1 MVVAFHELD
10 LELDPQEE
18 RRGRRGEGEPVDAR
32 YQLVAEVG
40 TPVAIGLRPADDR
53 ATVDQLD
60 RDPGRRVA
68 GAGVEHVR
76 GERGSRHWQRLVA
89 YAGARMQELPLA
101 LTFDDVLLV
110 PRRSRLRSRADVSTR
125 AQLTRRI
132 ALEIPVV
139 SANMDTVTTAP
150 MAIALAQLGGI
161 GVLHRFLS
169 VEDEVAEVARVKRF
183 RTRVISDPH
192 TIAPGATL
200 AQARAEAERLGVSGL
215 LVVDDDDHLVGI
227 LTTRDVRAG
236 DGGDAV
242 SGHMTPHERLITG
255 PPGISAAEALALL
268 HQHRIEK
275 LPLADAGG
283 RVAGMVTLRDLEQ
296 EKRYPLATRDAEGRL
311 RVAAAIGVRGGYL
324 ERAEA
329 LLAAD
334 ADALVLDIAHGHA
347 DAALEA
353 VRELERRF
361 PEAEVI
367 AGNVATA
374 DGVRDLAAAGADA
387 IKVGIGPGF
396 ACTTRL
402 VAGVGVP
409 QLSAVLECAAAARE
423 SGVPLIA
430 DGGIRRPGDL
440 AKAIAAGA
448 STVMVGSLLAGRSES
463 PGDVVRRRGRLY
475 KVYRGMAS
483 RSAASARLAIEGRGD
498 ALDQYVPEG
507 EEMEFPLR
515 GPVDEV
521 IAELVGGLRSGMS
534 YLDSATI
541 EEFWQNAQFVRQT
554 EAGQRETHPGSPG
567 E

>member
-1 MVVAFHELD
+1 M
-10 LELDPQEE
+10 
-18 RRGRRGEGEPVDAR
+18 
-32 YQLVAEVG
+32 
-40 TPVAIGLRPADDR
+40 
-53 ATVDQLD
+53 
-60 RDPGRRVA
+60 
-68 GAGVEHVR
+68 
-76 GERGSRHWQRLVA
+76 W
-89 YAGARMQELPLA
+89 
-101 LTFDDVLLV
+101 
-110 PRRSRLRSRADVSTR
+110 PRRSA
-125 AQLTRRI
+125 
-132 ALEIPVV
+132 
-139 SANMDTVTTAP
+139 
-150 MAIALAQLGGI
+150 
-161 GVLHRFLS
+161 F
-169 VEDEVAEVARVKRF
+169 
-183 RTRVISDPH
+183 
-192 TIAPGATL
+192 
-200 AQARAEAERLGVSGL
+200 
-215 LVVDDDDHLVGI
+215 
-227 LTTRDVRAG
+227 
-236 DGGDAV
+236 
-242 SGHMTPHERLITG
+242 
-255 PPGISAAEALALL
+255 
-268 HQHRIEK
+268 
-275 LPLADAGG
+275 
-283 RVAGMVTLRDLEQ
+283 
-296 EKRYPLATRDAEGRL
+296 
-311 RVAAAIGVRGGYL
+311 VAATWSAS
-324 ERAEA
+324 EA

-353 VRELERRF
+353 VRELKRRF

-430 DGGIRRPGDL
+430 DGGIRRAGDL

-541 EEFWQNAQFVRQT
+541 AEFWENAQFVRQT

>member
-1 MVVAFHELD
+1 ME
-10 LELDPQEE
+10 
-18 RRGRRGEGEPVDAR
+18 
-32 YQLVAEVG
+32 
-40 TPVAIGLRPADDR
+40 
-53 ATVDQLD
+53 
-60 RDPGRRVA
+60 
-68 GAGVEHVR
+68 
-76 GERGSRHWQRLVA
+76 
-89 YAGARMQELPLA
+89 ELPLA

-110 PRRSRLRSRADVSTR
+110 PRRSRIRSRADVSTR
-125 AQLTRRI
+125 TQLTRRM

-161 GVLHRFLS
+161 GVVHRFLS
-169 VEDEVAEVARVKRF
+169 VEDEVAEVTRVKRF
-183 RTRVISDPH
+183 RTRVIADPH
-192 TIAPGATL
+192 TIAPNASL
-200 AQARAEAERLGVSGL
+200 AEARAETERLGVSGL
-215 LVVDDDDHLVGI
+215 LVVDGDGQLAGI
-227 LTTRDVRAG
+227 LTTRDLRAG
-236 DGGDAV
+236 EGAGTVAD
-242 SGHMTPHERLITG
+242 HMTPLDRLVTG
-255 PPGISAAEALALL
+255 PPGITPAEALALL
-268 HQHRIEK
+268 HRHRIEK
-275 LPLADAGG
+275 LPLAGEDG
-283 RVAGMVTLRDLEQ
+283 RVAGMVTLRDLKQ
-296 EKRYPLATRDAEGRL
+296 EARYPQATRASEGRL

-329 LLAAD
+329 LLEAD

-347 DAALEA
+347 DSALEA
-353 VRELERRF
+353 VRELKRRF
-361 PEAEVI
+361 PQAEII
-367 AGNVATA
+367 AGNVATGEA
-374 DGVRDLAAAGADA
+374 VHDLVAAGADA
-387 IKVGIGPGF
+387 VKVGIGPGF

-409 QLSAVLECAAAARE
+409 QLTAVLDCAKVARE
-423 SGVPLIA
+423 TGVPLIA

-448 STVMVGSLLAGRSES
+448 SSVMVGSLLAGRSES

-515 GPVDEV
+515 GPVGEV

-534 YLDSATI
+534 YLDSETV
-541 EEFWQNAQFVRQT
+541 EEFWGKATFVRQT

>member
-1 MVVAFHELD
+1 
-10 LELDPQEE
+10 
-18 RRGRRGEGEPVDAR
+18 
-32 YQLVAEVG
+32 
-40 TPVAIGLRPADDR
+40 
-53 ATVDQLD
+53 
-60 RDPGRRVA
+60 
-68 GAGVEHVR
+68 
-76 GERGSRHWQRLVA
+76 
-89 YAGARMQELPLA
+89 MQELPLA

-110 PRRSRLRSRADVSTR
+110 PRRSRIRSRADVSTHT
-125 AQLTRRI
+125 QLTRGI

-169 VEDEVAEVARVKRF
+169 VEDEVAEVVRVKRF

-200 AQARAEAERLGVSGL
+200 AQARSEAERLGVSGL
-215 LVVDDDDHLVGI
+215 LVVDGDGRLVGI

-236 DGGDAV
+236 DGSHAV
-242 SGHMTPHERLITG
+242 ADHMTPRERLITG
-255 PPGISAAEALALL
+255 PPGISAADALALL

-275 LPLADAGG
+275 LPLAGADG

-296 EKRYPLATRDAEGRL
+296 EARYPQATRDGEGRL

-347 DAALEA
+347 DSALEA
-353 VRELERRF
+353 VRELTRRF
-361 PEAEVI
+361 PQAEVI

-409 QLSAVLECAAAARE
+409 QLSAVLDCAKAARE

-448 STVMVGSLLAGRSES
+448 SSVMVGSLLAGRSES

-483 RSAASARLAIEGRGD
+483 RSAAGARLAIEGRGD

-541 EEFWQNAQFVRQT
+541 EEFWGNAQFIRQT

>member
-1 MVVAFHELD
+1 
-10 LELDPQEE
+10 
-18 RRGRRGEGEPVDAR
+18 
-32 YQLVAEVG
+32 
-40 TPVAIGLRPADDR
+40 
-53 ATVDQLD
+53 
-60 RDPGRRVA
+60 
-68 GAGVEHVR
+68 
-76 GERGSRHWQRLVA
+76 
-89 YAGARMQELPLA
+89 MQELPLA
-101 LTFDDVLLV
+101 LTYDDVLLV
-110 PRRSRLRSRADVSTR
+110 PRRSRIGSRADVSTR
-125 AQLTRRI
+125 TQLTRRI

-161 GVLHRFLS
+161 GVLHRFVS
-169 VEDEVAEVARVKRF
+169 VEEEVAEVTRVKRF

-192 TIAPGATL
+192 TIAPDASL
-200 AQARAEAERLGVSGL
+200 DYARAQAEELGVSGL
-215 LVVDDDDHLVGI
+215 LVADGDNRLLGI
-227 LTTRDVRAG
+227 LTARDMRAG
-236 DGGDAV
+236 DGRSAV
-242 SGHMTPHERLITG
+242 SQHMTPRERLVTAE
-255 PPGISAAEALALL
+255 PGVAPADALALL
-268 HQHRIEK
+268 HHNRVEK
-275 LPLADAGG
+275 LPLADADG

-296 EKRYPLATRDAEGRL
+296 ESHYPHATRDAEGRL

-329 LLAAD
+329 LLAAE

-347 DAALEA
+347 DAALDA
-353 VRELERRF
+353 VRELKRRF
-361 PEAEVI
+361 PQAEVI

-374 DGVRDLAAAGADA
+374 DGVRDLAAAGSDA

-409 QLSAVLECAAAARE
+409 QFSAVLACAAAARE
-423 SGVPLIA
+423 TGVPLIA
-430 DGGIRRPGDL
+430 DGGIRRPGDV
-440 AKAIAAGA
+440 AKAMAAGA
-448 STVMVGSLLAGRSES
+448 SSVMVGSLLAGRSES

-483 RSAASARLAIEGRGD
+483 RGAAGARLAIEGRGD
-498 ALDQYVPEG
+498 SLDQYVPEG

-521 IAELVGGLRSGMS
+521 VGELVGGLRSGMS

-541 EEFWQNAQFVRQT
+541 EEFWDNARFVRQT

>member
-1 MVVAFHELD
+1 
-10 LELDPQEE
+10 
-18 RRGRRGEGEPVDAR
+18 
-32 YQLVAEVG
+32 
-40 TPVAIGLRPADDR
+40 
-53 ATVDQLD
+53 
-60 RDPGRRVA
+60 
-68 GAGVEHVR
+68 
-76 GERGSRHWQRLVA
+76 
-89 YAGARMQELPLA
+89 MQELPLA

-110 PRRSRLRSRADVSTR
+110 PRRSRIRSRADVATR
-125 AQLTRRI
+125 TQLTRRI

-183 RTRVISDPH
+183 RTRVIADPH
-192 TIAPGATL
+192 TIEPRATL
-200 AQARAEAERLGVSGL
+200 ERARAEVEHLGVSGL
-215 LVVDDDDHLVGI
+215 LVVDGDGRLAGI
-227 LTTRDVRAG
+227 LTARDLRAG
-236 DGGDAV
+236 EDPSAAV
-242 SGHMTPHERLITG
+242 ADSMTPLERLVTG
-255 PPGISAAEALALL
+255 TPGIAPADALTLL
-268 HQHRIEK
+268 HRHRIEK
-275 LPLADAGG
+275 LPLVDAEGC
-283 RVAGMVTLRDLEQ
+283 VAGMVTLRDLEQ
-296 EKRYPLATRDAEGRL
+296 EAHYPRATRDGEGRL

-347 DAALEA
+347 ESALDA
-353 VRELERRF
+353 VRELKRRF
-361 PEAEVI
+361 PEADVI
-367 AGNVATA
+367 AGNVATSE
-374 DGVRDLAAAGADA
+374 GVRDLAAAGADA
-387 IKVGIGPGF
+387 VKVGIGPGF

-409 QLSAVLECAAAARE
+409 QFSAVLECAEAGRKADL
-423 SGVPLIA
+423 PLIA

-483 RSAASARLAIEGRGD
+483 RSAAGARLAIEGRGD

-521 IAELVGGLRSGMS
+521 IGELIGGLRSGMS
-534 YLDSATI
+534 YVDAATI
-541 EEFWQNAQFVRQT
+541 EEFWLNASFVRQT

>member
-1 MVVAFHELD
+1 M
-10 LELDPQEE
+10 P
-18 RRGRRGEGEPVDAR
+18 
-32 YQLVAEVG
+32 
-40 TPVAIGLRPADDR
+40 
-53 ATVDQLD
+53 
-60 RDPGRRVA
+60 
-68 GAGVEHVR
+68 
-76 GERGSRHWQRLVA
+76 
-89 YAGARMQELPLA
+89 ELPLA

-110 PRRSRLRSRADVSTR
+110 PRRSRIRSRADVSTR
-125 AQLTRRI
+125 TQLTRRI

-169 VEDEVAEVARVKRF
+169 VSDQVADVGRVKRF

-192 TIAPGATL
+192 SISPDATL
-200 AQARAEAERLGVSGL
+200 AQARTDAERLGVSGL
-215 LVVDDDDHLVGI
+215 LVVDAEGRLVGI

-236 DGGDAV
+236 DGADAV
-242 SGHMTPHERLITG
+242 ADHMTPLERLVTAQ
-255 PPGISAAEALALL
+255 PGIGAADALALL
-268 HQHRIEK
+268 HRHRIEK
-275 LPLADAGG
+275 LPLADADG

-296 EKRYPLATRDAEGRL
+296 EARYPQATRDEDGRL

-329 LLAAD
+329 LLDAD

-347 DAALEA
+347 NAALEA
-353 VRELERRF
+353 VSELKRRF
-361 PEAEVI
+361 PQAEVI

-374 DGVRDLAAAGADA
+374 GAVRDLVAVGADA
-387 IKVGIGPGF
+387 VKVGIGPGF

-409 QLSAVLECAAAARE
+409 QLSAVLDCADAARAT
-423 SGVPLIA
+423 GVPMIA

-448 STVMVGSLLAGRSES
+448 SSVMVGSLLAGRTES

-515 GPVDEV
+515 GPADEV

-541 EEFWQNAQFVRQT
+541 EEFWANAQFVRQT

>member
-1 MVVAFHELD
+1 
-10 LELDPQEE
+10 
-18 RRGRRGEGEPVDAR
+18 
-32 YQLVAEVG
+32 
-40 TPVAIGLRPADDR
+40 
-53 ATVDQLD
+53 
-60 RDPGRRVA
+60 
-68 GAGVEHVR
+68 
-76 GERGSRHWQRLVA
+76 
-89 YAGARMQELPLA
+89 MQELPLA

-110 PRRSRLRSRADVSTR
+110 PRRSRISSRGDVSTR
-125 AQLTRRI
+125 AQLTRTI
-132 ALEIPVV
+132 ALEIPVL

-150 MAIALAQLGGI
+150 MAIALAQLGGL
-161 GVLHRFLS
+161 GVIHRFLS
-169 VEDEVAEVARVKRF
+169 VEDEVAEVVRVKRF
-183 RTRVISDPH
+183 RSRVISDPH
-192 TIAPGATL
+192 TIAPAATL

-215 LVVDDDDHLVGI
+215 LVVDPDGRLAGI

-236 DGGDAV
+236 AGGDTVAD
-242 SGHMTPHERLITG
+242 HMTPRERLVTG
-255 PPGISAAEALALL
+255 PAGISAADALELL
-268 HQHRIEK
+268 HRHRIEK
-275 LPLADAGG
+275 LPLADAEG

-296 EKRYPLATRDAEGRL
+296 EARYPQATRDGEGRL

-347 DAALEA
+347 DSALEA
-353 VRELERRF
+353 VRELKRRF
-361 PEAEVI
+361 PQAQVI

-374 DGVRDLAAAGADA
+374 DAVHDLAAVGSDA

-409 QLSAVLECAAAARE
+409 QLSAVLACAQAARE
-423 SGVPLIA
+423 TGVPLIA

-448 STVMVGSLLAGRSES
+448 SSVMVGSLLAGRSES
-463 PGDVVRRRGRLY
+463 PGDVVRRRGRLF

-483 RSAASARLAIEGRGD
+483 RSAAGARLAIEGRGD

-521 IAELVGGLRSGMS
+521 INELVGGLRSGMS
-534 YLDSATI
+534 YVDSATI
-541 EEFWQNAQFVRQT
+541 EEFWEKAQFVRQT

>member
-1 MVVAFHELD
+1 ME
-10 LELDPQEE
+10 
-18 RRGRRGEGEPVDAR
+18 
-32 YQLVAEVG
+32 
-40 TPVAIGLRPADDR
+40 
-53 ATVDQLD
+53 
-60 RDPGRRVA
+60 
-68 GAGVEHVR
+68 
-76 GERGSRHWQRLVA
+76 
-89 YAGARMQELPLA
+89 ELPLA

-110 PRRSRLRSRADVSTR
+110 PRRSRIRSRADVSTR
-125 AQLTRRI
+125 TQLTRTI

-161 GVLHRFLS
+161 GVVHRFLS
-169 VEDEVAEVARVKRF
+169 VDDEVAEVTRVKRF

-192 TIAPGATL
+192 TVAPGASL
-200 AQARAEAERLGVSGL
+200 AEAQAETERLGVSGL
-215 LVVDDDDHLVGI
+215 LVVDAGNQLAGI
-227 LTTRDVRAG
+227 LTTRDLRAG
-236 DGGDAV
+236 DG
-242 SGHMTPHERLITG
+242 SGTVAEHMTPLDRLVTG
-255 PPGISAAEALALL
+255 APGITPADALALL
-268 HQHRIEK
+268 HRHRIEK
-275 LPLADAGG
+275 LPLADDRG

-296 EKRYPLATRDAEGRL
+296 EAHYPHATRDSEGRL

-329 LLAAD
+329 LLEAD

-353 VRELERRF
+353 VRELKRRF
-361 PEAEVI
+361 PEAEII

-374 DGVRDLAAAGADA
+374 EAVHDLAAAGADA
-387 IKVGIGPGF
+387 VKVGIGPGF

-409 QLSAVLECAAAARE
+409 QLTAVLDCAKAARE
-423 SGVPLIA
+423 TGVPLIA

-448 STVMVGSLLAGRSES
+448 SSVMVGSLLAGRTES

-515 GPVDEV
+515 GPVAEV

-534 YLDSATI
+534 YLDSETV
-541 EEFWQNAQFVRQT
+541 EEFWAKARFMRQT